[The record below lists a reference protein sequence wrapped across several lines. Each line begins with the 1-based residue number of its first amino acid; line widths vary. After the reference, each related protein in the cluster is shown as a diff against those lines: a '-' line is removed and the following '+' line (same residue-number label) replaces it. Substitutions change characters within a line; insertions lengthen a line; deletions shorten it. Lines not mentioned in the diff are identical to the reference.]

1 MPTLSRPAPASHPSA
16 TSIPSFENA
25 VLEDVLNKNNPG
37 RQRAFTANSATR
49 DVTHGTN
56 HGIQSRQTSPESLPE
71 TYTPPANSDL
81 NMELLKH
88 YYTTYFGPRAMAGDW
103 IPMLLSSPAAFLA
116 SLSVSAPYTDLM
128 ATSQSSTRP
137 VTDQD
142 HLQTLEIID
151 NLPRILNESLSNPAE
166 GYSDANIAAVLQFL
180 CGQLSTDHHAMA
192 PIHQAFLKHMVVT
205 RGGLEHIG
213 ESGVIP
219 VHLSITDLEANFL
232 RNEDADLLYLSFAE
246 KYAGDAS
253 ETTRS
258 TLESPV
264 FSRDPSLK
272 AVASSPMCSIP
283 THRLLYLSLQL
294 TERFLQL
301 DRMKDIAS
309 TDVGS
314 TAGEFGKDELE
325 KIIYKIS
332 IDIHGLPASSTP
344 GHRGYNDSVYES
356 IRLATLLYCH
366 AILHQVP
373 VHKASG
379 LRCMLDHGAGCM
391 SNPDLI
397 QQAICKTNLSDAW
410 DRMAGVLYWVLL
422 VAGAACHK
430 DVKITASEHDLK
442 AAVTRSQ
449 GQQRLSR
456 APSAGI
462 KSEPPWSDN
471 AFVQS
476 QAFSTPESSGRIFQ
490 QYLSAQHL
498 DTAKLATPPSF
509 PGSQPTSRTQSPL
522 PTHPH
527 VGMQAPSMPHS
538 KTTAVRS
545 SSSSTPA
552 PVSPRVEP
560 SLAKLGKRV
569 RTSSPP
575 GLNEI
580 NHQISTA
587 DSINNSNQA
596 EDKTFVRNFLV
607 ANAIRCSILL
617 RFEHTGAV
625 VGSIAKLGRVRNALN
640 RDNHR

>member
-1 MPTLSRPAPASHPSA
+1 MRRVRRAVMQTYLNKAENDPNTTDVRVTRKRTGSRNKKTSSPVPPQTGLGSSATSAVESSSSRRKDSRIDESAYPVFDASESYPTPGASSESSRAHSIHSFNNSEELRMPTLSRPAPASHPSA

-49 DVTHGTN
+49 DVTH
-56 HGIQSRQTSPESLPE
+56 
-71 TYTPPANSDL
+71 
-81 NMELLKH
+81 
-88 YYTTYFGPRAMAGDW
+88 
-103 IPMLLSSPAAFLA
+103 
-116 SLSVSAPYTDLM
+116 
-128 ATSQSSTRP
+128 
-137 VTDQD
+137 
-142 HLQTLEIID
+142 
-151 NLPRILNESLSNPAE
+151 
-166 GYSDANIAAVLQFL
+166 
-180 CGQLSTDHHAMA
+180 
-192 PIHQAFLKHMVVT
+192 
-205 RGGLEHIG
+205 G